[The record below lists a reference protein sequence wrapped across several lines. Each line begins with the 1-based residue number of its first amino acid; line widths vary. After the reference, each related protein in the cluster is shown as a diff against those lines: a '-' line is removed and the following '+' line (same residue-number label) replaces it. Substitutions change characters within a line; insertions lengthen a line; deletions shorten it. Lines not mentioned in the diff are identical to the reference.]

1 MSKKKFKTGDV
12 NIPKDEFDPSKAKVR
27 ISLFVDADVLSEFK
41 KAAKATPH
49 GEYQTLMREK
59 LREVMFGR
67 HIDEDLRETIREVV
81 LEELKKVG

>member
-1 MSKKKFKTGDV
+1 MAKKKFKASDV

-41 KAAKATPH
+41 KVAKTTLH
-49 GEYQTLMREK
+49 GEYQALMREK
-59 LREVMFGR
+59 LREAMFGR

>member
-1 MSKKKFKTGDV
+1 MAKKKFKTGDV
-12 NIPKDEFDPSKAKVR
+12 NIPKDEFNPTKAKVR

-41 KAAKATPH
+41 KAAKGTPH

-59 LREVMFGR
+59 LREAMFGR
-67 HIDEDLRETIREVV
+67 HIDEGLRETIREVV